1 MLLSVLSFFLG
12 IVGLQ
17 QWAMLPSVW
26 SLLVIFLLAL
36 VGLYFKQ
43 KRIAFFLLGFVW
55 AGAFSAYFLSHSLA
69 PELQGKELLIKGDVV
84 GLPEYNDRRVRFDF
98 KVTQAA
104 VSLPDKLR
112 LSWYYPQQKIS
123 AGQTWQ
129 FFVKLKAPNGTL
141 NPGGFDYEKWLFAR
155 HIGATGYIRKA
166 DQAKLLATQA
176 FWQSIS
182 VVRQSLLDLLA
193 QQKISADSLALI
205 KALTL
210 GDRSSLSTLQWR
222 VLAQSG
228 TAHLM
233 AISGLHIGLVAGMIY
248 WLAFQCWLQVPPH
261 RHYSAP
267 QVAAIFSFLAALSYA
282 ALAGFSV
289 PTQRALVMVSV
300 FMLTILL
307 RRHVKSLDVFAIAF
321 LVVLLI
327 DPMVVLSVGFYLSF
341 LAVFCIIYVLS
352 ARLGRENRFLSS
364 LKLHIVVGLGLLPVL
379 LFFFQQASL
388 ISPVA
393 NFLAIPIVSFLVV
406 PLALLAVALLP
417 VVPDI
422 SGFLLQLVDLVLQ
435 YLWQVLVFLVDLP
448 LASIVQAQPDLW
460 QIVVAMLGV
469 FLLLAPRGIPAR
481 YLGFILI
488 FPLIFAHKDKPEM
501 GEASLTL
508 LDVGQGLAVV
518 VETAE
523 HTLVFD
529 TGARFS
535 DSFDMG
541 RNVVLPFL
549 HYQRI
554 THIDKL
560 VISHADNDHIGGAK
574 SLLAEMPT
582 EEVLSSVLGL
592 LADYK
597 AVACYVGQSWQW
609 DQVNFRMLSPPKQG
623 LKGENDNSCV
633 LKIETAQGSFLL
645 TGDIEKIAEAALIEQ
660 PKDLSVEV
668 LIAPHHGSKTSSS
681 ADFLAAVNP
690 SVILIPAAS
699 PNRFGFPH
707 AQVLDRY
714 IQLGAQNFIT
724 GNSGALTVNFH
735 EGEIEV
741 ESYRAKHRR
750 YWNRWSG
757 KENVIK

>member
-12 IVGLQ
+12 IISLQ

-36 VGLYFKQ
+36 AALHLKQ
-43 KRIAFFLLGFVW
+43 KRIVFFLLGFVW
-55 AGAFSAYFLSHSLA
+55 AGAFSVYFLSHSLA
-69 PELQGKELLIKGDVV
+69 PELQGKELLVKGDIV
-84 GLPEYNDRRVRFDF
+84 GLSEYNDRRVRFDF
-98 KVTQAA
+98 KVTHAA
-104 VSLPDKLR
+104 VPLPDKLR
-112 LSWYYPQQKIS
+112 LSWYYPPHKVS
-123 AGQTWQ
+123 AGQSWQ

-155 HIGATGYIRKA
+155 HIGATGYIR
-166 DQAKLLATQA
+166 QSNEAKLLSTQA
-176 FWQSIS
+176 SWRSFS
-182 VVRQSLLDLLA
+182 VVRQSLLDLLT
-193 QQKISADSLALI
+193 QQKISADSLALV

-210 GDRSSLSTLQWR
+210 GDRSALSMSQWQ

-228 TAHLM
+228 TTHLM

-248 WLAFQCWLQVPPH
+248 WLTFHCWLQVPPH
-261 RHYSAP
+261 RYYSAP
-267 QVAAIFSFLAALSYA
+267 QVAAVCSFIAALSYA

-321 LVVLLI
+321 LVVLLV
-327 DPMVVLSVGFYLSF
+327 DPMAVLSVGFYLSF

-352 ARLGRENRFLSS
+352 GRLGRGNRWLSS
-364 LKLHIVVGLGLLPVL
+364 LKLHVVVGLGLLPVL
-379 LFFFQQASL
+379 LFFFQQASF
-388 ISPVA
+388 ISPIA
-393 NFLAIPIVSFLVV
+393 NLVAIPIVSFVVV

-417 VVPDI
+417 GVPEI
-422 SGFLLQLVDLVLQ
+422 SGFLLQIIDLFLQ
-435 YLWQVLVFLVDLP
+435 YLWQFLVFLVDFP
-448 LASIVQAQPDLW
+448 LASIVQAQSDLW

-481 YLGFILI
+481 YLGFIFIL
-488 FPLIFAHKDKPEM
+488 PLFLVHKDKLEV
-501 GEASLTL
+501 GAATLTL
-508 LDVGQGLAVV
+508 LDVGQGLSVV
-518 VETAE
+518 VETTE

-541 RNVVLPFL
+541 KNVVLPFL
-549 HYQRI
+549 HYQQI
-554 THIDKL
+554 TSIDTL

-582 EEVLSSVLGL
+582 EIILSSVPEQ

-597 AVACYVGQSWQW
+597 AVACYAEQSWQW
-609 DQVNFRMLSPPKQG
+609 DQVNFHMLSPSKKI

-633 LKIETAQGSFLL
+633 LKIETVQGSFLL
-645 TGDIEKIAEAALIEQ
+645 TGDIESAAEAVLIEQ
-660 PKDLSVEV
+660 AEHLSAEV

-681 ADFLAAVNP
+681 VDFLAAVNP
-690 SVILIPAAS
+690 NVILIPAAS
-699 PNRFGFPH
+699 PNRFSFPH

-714 IQLGAQNFIT
+714 NKLGVSYFIT
-724 GNSGALTVNFH
+724 GDSGALTVKLR
-735 EGEIEV
+735 EDEVEV

-750 YWNRWSG
+750 YWNR
-757 KENVIK
+757 

>member
-1 MLLSVLSFFLG
+1 MLLSVLLFFLG
-12 IVGLQ
+12 ILSLQ
-17 QWAMLPSVW
+17 QSVLLPSIW
-26 SLLVIFLLAL
+26 SLLFVLLL
-36 VGLYFKQ
+36 TLLLLYFKH
-43 KRIAFFLLGFVW
+43 KRMAFFLLGFVW
-55 AGAFSAYFLSHSLA
+55 AGAFSVYYLSHSLA
-69 PELQGKELLIKGDVV
+69 PELQGKEILIEGHVV
-84 GLPEYNDRRVRFDF
+84 GLPEYNEQRVRFDF
-98 KVTQAA
+98 AVTHAA
-104 VSLPDKLR
+104 VLLPDKLR
-112 LSWYYPQQKIS
+112 LSWYYPPQKVS
-123 AGQTWQ
+123 AGQAWQ
-129 FFVKLKAPNGTL
+129 FFVKLKSPNGTF
-141 NPGGFDYEKWLFAR
+141 NPGGFDYEKWLFTQ
-155 HIGATGYIRKA
+155 HIGATGYIRQSSK
-166 DQAKLLATQA
+166 AKLLATQA
-176 FWQSIS
+176 PWQSIS
-182 VVRQSLLDLLA
+182 VIRQSLIDLLA
-193 QQKISADSLALI
+193 QQKISTDSLALI

-210 GDRSSLSTLQWR
+210 GDRSSLSMSQWQ

-261 RHYSAP
+261 RYYSAP
-267 QVAAIFSFLAALSYA
+267 QIAAVGSFLAALSYA

-300 FMLTILL
+300 FMLTLLL

-327 DPMVVLSVGFYLSF
+327 DPMAVLSVGFYLSF

-352 ARLGRENRFLSS
+352 GRLGRESRWLSS
-364 LKLHIVVGLGLLPVL
+364 LKLHVVVGLGLLPVL

-388 ISPVA
+388 ISPIA
-393 NFLAIPIVSFLVV
+393 NLIAIPIVSFLVV

-417 VVPDI
+417 GVPDI
-422 SGFLLQLVDLVLQ
+422 SGFLLQIVDSVLH

-448 LASIVQAQPDLW
+448 LASIVLAQPELW
-460 QIVVAMLGV
+460 RIIVAMLGV

-481 YLGFILI
+481 YLCFIFIL
-488 FPLIFAHKDKPEM
+488 PLILMHKDKPEV
-501 GEASLTL
+501 GTASLTL

-518 VETAE
+518 VQTAK

-549 HYQRI
+549 HYQQI
-554 THIDKL
+554 TSVDTL

-582 EEVLSSVLGL
+582 KEILSSVPEL

-597 AVACYVGQSWQW
+597 AVACYAGRNWQW
-609 DQVNFRMLSPPKQG
+609 DQVSFYMLSPPKKA

-633 LKIETAQGSFLL
+633 LKIETVQGSFLL
-645 TGDIEKIAEAALIEQ
+645 TGDIENTAEAVLIEQ
-660 PKDLSVEV
+660 SKNLSAEV

-681 ADFLAAVNP
+681 TDFLVAVNP

-707 AQVLDRY
+707 AQVIDSY
-714 IQLGAQNFIT
+714 NQLGASYFIT
-724 GNSGALTVNFH
+724 GDSGALTVNFR
-735 EGEIEV
+735 EGKAEV
-741 ESYRAKHRR
+741 ESYREKYRH
-750 YWNRWSG
+750 YWNR
-757 KENVIK
+757 

>member
-12 IVGLQ
+12 ILSLQ
-17 QWAMLPSVW
+17 QSVLLPGIW
-26 SLLVIFLLAL
+26 SLLLVLLSAL
-36 VGLYFKQ
+36 LLLYFKYQ
-43 KRIAFFLLGFVW
+43 RIAFFLLGFVW
-55 AGAFSAYFLSHSLA
+55 AGGFSGYYLSHSLA
-69 PELQGKELLIKGDVV
+69 PELQAKDILIEGHVV
-84 GLPEYNDRRVRFDF
+84 GLPEYNERRVRFDF
-98 KVTQAA
+98 AVTHAA

-112 LSWYYPQQKIS
+112 LSWYYPPQKVS
-123 AGQTWQ
+123 AGQAWQ
-129 FFVKLKAPNGTL
+129 FLVKLKAPKGTF
-141 NPGGFDYEKWLFAR
+141 NPGGFDYEQWLFAQ
-155 HIGATGYIRKA
+155 HIGATGYIRQSS
-166 DQAKLLATQA
+166 QAKLLATQVS
-176 FWQSIS
+176 WQSIS
-182 VVRQSLLDLLA
+182 VVRQRLIDLLA

-210 GDRSSLSTLQWR
+210 GDRSSLSLSQWQ
-222 VLAQSG
+222 VLARSG

-261 RHYSAP
+261 RYYSAP
-267 QVAAIFSFLAALSYA
+267 QIAAVCAFLAALSYA

-300 FMLTILL
+300 FMLAILL
-307 RRHVKSLDVFAIAF
+307 RRHVKSLDVFAIAI
-321 LVVLLI
+321 LLVLLM
-327 DPMVVLSVGFYLSF
+327 DPMAVLSVGFYLSF
-341 LAVFCIIYVLS
+341 LAVFFIIYVLS
-352 ARLGRENRFLSS
+352 GRLGRENRLFSS
-364 LKLHIVVGLGLLPVL
+364 LKLHVVVGLGLLPVL

-388 ISPVA
+388 IAPVA
-393 NFLAIPIVSFLVV
+393 NFLAIPVVSFLVV
-406 PLALLAVALLP
+406 PLALLAVALLSMMP
-417 VVPDI
+417 SV
-422 SGFLLQLVDLVLQ
+422 SGFLLQIVDGLLQ
-435 YLWQVLVFLVDLP
+435 YLWQVLVFLVELP
-448 LASIVQAQPDLW
+448 QASIVLAQPELW

-481 YLGFILI
+481 YLGFIFIL
-488 FPLIFAHKDKPEM
+488 PLILVHKDKPEL
-501 GEASLTL
+501 GAASLTL

-554 THIDKL
+554 TGVDTL
-560 VISHADNDHIGGAK
+560 VVSHADNDHMGGAQA
-574 SLLAEMPT
+574 LLHEMPT
-582 EEVLSSVLGL
+582 KQILSSVPEL

-597 AVACYVGQSWQW
+597 AVACYAGQSWQW
-609 DQVNFRMLSPPKQG
+609 DQVSFYMLSPTEQT
-623 LKGENDNSCV
+623 LKSDNDNSCV

-645 TGDIEKIAEAALIEQ
+645 TGDIENAAEAVLIARS
-660 PKDLSVEV
+660 KNLSAEV

-681 ADFLAAVNP
+681 ADFLAAVKP

-707 AQVLDRY
+707 AQVIDRY
-714 IQLGAQNFIT
+714 NQLAARYFIS
-724 GNSGALTVNFH
+724 GDSGALTVNFRD
-735 EGEIEV
+735 GKIEV
-741 ESYRAKHRR
+741 ESYRAHHQH
-750 YWNRWSG
+750 YWNRQPN
-757 KENVIK
+757 KENAIK

>member
-12 IVGLQ
+12 IVSLQ
-17 QWAMLPSVW
+17 QWTVLPSVW
-26 SLLVIFLLAL
+26 SLASVFFLAL
-36 VGLYFKQ
+36 VLLYFKQ

-55 AGAFSAYFLSHSLA
+55 AGAFSGYFLSHSLM
-69 PELQGKELLIKGDVV
+69 PDLQGEELLIKGDIV

-98 KVTQAA
+98 KVTHAA

-112 LSWYYPQQKIS
+112 LSWYYPPKIVS

-166 DQAKLLATQA
+166 GQAKLLTTQA
-176 FWQSIS
+176 VWQNIS
-182 VVRQSLLDLLA
+182 VVRQGLLDLLA
-193 QQKISADSLALI
+193 QQKISADSLALV

-210 GDRSSLSTLQWR
+210 GDRSSLSTSQWQ

-248 WLAFQCWLQVPPH
+248 WLAFQCWLRIPYNL
-261 RHYSAP
+261 YSAP
-267 QVAAIFSFLAALSYA
+267 QVAAVCSFLAALSYA
-282 ALAGFSV
+282 ALAGFSI

-307 RRHVKSLDVFAIAF
+307 RRHVKSLDIFAIAL

-327 DPMVVLSVGFYLSF
+327 DPMAVLSVGFYLSF

-352 ARLGRENRFLSS
+352 GRLGRENRFLSS
-364 LKLHIVVGLGLLPVL
+364 LKLHFVVGLGLLPVL

-388 ISPVA
+388 VSPVA

-406 PLALLAVALLP
+406 PLALFAVALLP
-417 VVPDI
+417 VMPD
-422 SGFLLQLVDLVLQ
+422 SAAFLLQIVDSVLQ
-435 YLWQVLVFLVDLP
+435 FLWQVLVFLVDLP
-448 LASIVQAQPDLW
+448 LASIVWPQPELW

-481 YLGFILI
+481 YMGFIFIL
-488 FPLIFAHKDKPEM
+488 PLILVHKDKPAVGM
-501 GEASLTL
+501 ASVTL

-549 HYQRI
+549 RYQQINRI
-554 THIDKL
+554 DTL
-560 VISHADNDHIGGAK
+560 VISHADNDHIGGAQ
-574 SLLAEMPT
+574 SLLAGMPT
-582 EEVLSSVLGL
+582 KEVLSSVPEQ
-592 LADYK
+592 LAAYK
-597 AVACYVGQSWQW
+597 AQTCYAGMSWQW
-609 DQVNFRMLSPPKQG
+609 DQVKFRLLSPPKLT

-645 TGDIEKIAEAALIEQ
+645 TGDIEKTAEAFLIEQ
-660 PKDLSVEV
+660 SESLSAEV

-681 ADFLAAVNP
+681 AGFLAAVKP
-690 SVILIPAAS
+690 SIILIPAGA

-707 AQVLDRY
+707 AQVIDRY
-714 IQLGAQNFIT
+714 NKIGADYFIT
-724 GNSGALTVNFH
+724 GDAGALMASFYQGKV
-735 EGEIEV
+735 EV
-741 ESYRAKHRR
+741 ESYREKYRR
-750 YWNRWSG
+750 YWNR
-757 KENVIK
+757 